1 MLTSRH
7 AIRAAARADHPMAAT
22 VAAFEQA
29 RESCRHYRGIRKSDA
44 SRQCAHASHPEAGN
58 WCAMDCCPLLRQRAE
73 WVGVGW
79 N

>member
-1 MLTSRH
+1 MLTSKQ
-7 AIRAAARADHPMAAT
+7 AIRAAARADHPMRQA
-22 VAAFEQA
+22 VDAFAEA
-29 RESCRHYRGIRKSDA
+29 RETCRHYRGIKASNA
-44 SRQCAHASHPEAGN
+44 SRQCTHASHPESGN

>member
-1 MLTSRH
+1 MLTSKH
-7 AIRAAARADHPMAAT
+7 AIRAAARTDHPMAAT

-29 RESCRHYRGIRKSDA
+29 RETCRHYRGIKSSDA
-44 SRQCAHASHPEAGN
+44 SRQCTHAGHMGSGN
-58 WCAMDCCPLLRQRAE
+58 WCAMDFCPLLRQCAG